1 MSSFECVIGLEVHI
15 QLATESKLFSGA
27 SARFGA
33 APNEHACLIDAAL
46 PGVLPVCNA
55 AAVRMAV
62 TFGLAIG
69 AQINRRSIFAR
80 KNYFY
85 PDLPKGYQISQYEI
99 PVVGRGSLSTQ
110 VDGKTVPVGIARA
123 HIEEDAGKSLHTH
136 FAQAS
141 GIDLNRAGMP
151 LLEIV
156 SEPDIRSAAQ
166 AADYMRRLHRLV
178 TYLGICDGNMQEGS
192 MRCDANVSMRPVGAT
207 ELGTRTELKNI
218 NSFRFV
224 ERGIL
229 CECERQIDILE
240 SGGAIVQE
248 TRLYDPEKNITRP
261 MRSKEDAHDYRYF
274 PDPDLPPLVLAD
286 ELVESIRRELPELPE
301 DKQRRFM
308 DQYGLNAQDAERL
321 TQSRPIADYFENAAA
336 SGHNDAKKVAN
347 WVSGELFSY
356 LNKHGLGIEQS
367 KVSAAQLGQ
376 LVARVEQG
384 TVSGRSAKVVFETL
398 WDNPQ
403 LEVDAVI
410 VSKGLEQ
417 SIDSSEIG
425 QLVDDVI
432 ARHPE
437 QVRQLRDGQHK
448 LLGFFVGQVMKASS
462 GQANPKSVSEM
473 LRRKL
478 GLPT

>member
-1 MSSFECVIGLEVHI
+1 MSRFECVIGLEVHI

-99 PVVGRGSLSTQ
+99 PVVGRGSLNTE
-110 VDGKTVPVGIARA
+110 VDGKTVPVGITRA
-123 HIEEDAGKSLHTH
+123 HIEEDAGKSLHTN

-141 GIDLNRAGMP
+141 GIDLNRAGTP

-192 MRCDANVSMRPVGAT
+192 MRCDANVSMRPVGTT

-224 ERGIL
+224 ERGIV
-229 CECERQIDILE
+229 CECERQIEMLE
-240 SGGAIVQE
+240 SGGTIVQE
-248 TRLYDPEKNITRP
+248 TRLYDPAKNITRP
-261 MRSKEDAHDYRYF
+261 MRGKEDAHDYRYF
-274 PDPDLPPLVLAD
+274 PDPDLPPLVLDD
-286 ELVESIRRELPELPE
+286 ELIESIRGALPELPE
-301 DKQRRFM
+301 AKQRRFM
-308 DQYGLNAQDAERL
+308 DEYGLTAQDAERL
-321 TQSRPIADYFENAAA
+321 TQSRPIADYFENAI
-336 SGHNDAKKVAN
+336 SDRIDANKVAN

-356 LNKHGLGIEQS
+356 LNKHGLGIEHS
-367 KVSAAQLGQ
+367 KVSARQLGQ
-376 LVARVEQG
+376 LVAQVEQG
-384 TVSGRSAKVVFETL
+384 AVSGRNAKVVFEML

-410 VSKGLEQ
+410 ASKGLGQ
-417 SIDSSEIG
+417 SIDAGEIG
-425 QLVDDVI
+425 QLIDDVI
-432 ARHPE
+432 ALHP
-437 QVRQLRDGQHK
+437 QQACQLQDGQHK
-448 LLGFFVGQVMKASS
+448 LLGFFVGQVMKASN

-473 LRRKL
+473 LKQKL
-478 GLPT
+478 GLST